1 MKKKGF
7 TLIELLVVI
16 AIIAILAAI
25 LLPALAR
32 AREAARRS
40 SCQNNLKQMG
50 IIIKMFTGET
60 SGEYYPYN
68 MIRYDSAYSS
78 LTNNTGNKGDIGIW
92 SDIDGGQ
99 LYPEY
104 LTDPNIPICPSEAE
118 GAEKV
123 DKEKDI
129 SRCLAGLGCSKFR
142 RVNTTWASAAAQL
155 DPKVT
160 PAMRA
165 AAQARIDNST
175 AGWFL
180 RTSNYSYA
188 YRPRLVNP
196 LWTTER
202 SDMQIISMVL
212 DYDDD
217 TVGATLPGQAGG
229 SDWQSQWENVDIFLP
244 NYGGGTD
251 VSAMWLR
258 EGIARFLITDVS
270 NPASASKAESE
281 VPVYW
286 DSARGSTY
294 DDDPFAAPP
303 NAYTPSSENYVGNFN
318 HIPGGSNV
326 LYMDG
331 HVEFVRLF
339 ADPGTK
345 NWPFTEEAV
354 NWAYF

>member
-50 IIIKMFTGET
+50 IIIKMFTGEN
-60 SGEYYPYN
+60 SGENYPYS
-68 MIRYDSAYSS
+68 MIRYDSGYNTTSS
-78 LTNNTGNKGDIGIW
+78 GGIGVW
-92 SDIDGGQ
+92 SDIDGGS

-104 LTDPNIPICPSEAE
+104 LTDANVAICPSETE

-123 DKEKDI
+123 DKDKEI
-129 SRCLAGLGCSKFR
+129 ARCLAGLGCGKFR
-142 RVNTTWASAAAQL
+142 RVNTTWANTAN
-155 DPKVT
+155 DPKV
-160 PAMRA
+160 PPVIRA

-180 RTSNYSYA
+180 RTANYSYA
-188 YRPRLVNP
+188 YRPRLINP
-196 LWTTER
+196 LWTVDRE
-202 SDMQIISMVL
+202 DMQIVAICL
-212 DYDDD
+212 DADDD
-217 TVGATLPGQAGG
+217 TVASVLSG
-229 SDWQSQWENVDIFLP
+229 SDGGADWNSQADNIDITLA
-244 NYGGGTD
+244 NYGGGAE
-251 VSAMWLR
+251 VEVMWLR
-258 EGIARFLITDVS
+258 EGIARYLITDVS

-286 DSARGSTY
+286 DCARGGDYTGN
-294 DDDPFAAPP
+294 APP
-303 NAYTPSSENYVGNFN
+303 DAIAPNAGMYTGEFN

-345 NWPFTEEAV
+345 NWPFTEDAV
-354 NWAYF
+354 NYGYF